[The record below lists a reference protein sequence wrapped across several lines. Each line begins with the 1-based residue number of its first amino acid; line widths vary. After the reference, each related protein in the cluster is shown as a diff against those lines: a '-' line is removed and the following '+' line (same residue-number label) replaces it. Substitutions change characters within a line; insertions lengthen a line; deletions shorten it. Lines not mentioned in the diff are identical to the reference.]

1 MTTIMPGMI
10 RRASLKQN
18 PKIAEISAPSLSY
31 GPPPSF
37 PITSTEKTGKS
48 NEVFP
53 DIVVEPRRVKTSSAE
68 HKLDFNSRFLINENM
83 NNSKK
88 KNYMHLVSS
97 DEDLNESLIIKK
109 NQDFDIKKTR
119 SSKRSR
125 DKSVDSNLSKLDAS
139 NPIFKTKVEDS
150 ASSYTSYTTQ
160 GSLEL
165 QEEDIFTSSSI
176 IQSRMAKVEDD
187 EIISTGDDIS
197 INSKNVKLNLEP
209 DISKDI
215 RRDSSFTS
223 QTSLKEAQNS
233 HVKSGLFTR
242 ILRAIRDSKT

>member
-1 MTTIMPGMI
+1 M
-10 RRASLKQN
+10 
-18 PKIAEISAPSLSY
+18 
-31 GPPPSF
+31 
-37 PITSTEKTGKS
+37 
-48 NEVFP
+48 
-53 DIVVEPRRVKTSSAE
+53 
-68 HKLDFNSRFLINENM
+68 
-83 NNSKK
+83 
-88 KNYMHLVSS
+88 
-97 DEDLNESLIIKK
+97 
-109 NQDFDIKKTR
+109 
-119 SSKRSR
+119 
-125 DKSVDSNLSKLDAS
+125 
-139 NPIFKTKVEDS
+139 EDS